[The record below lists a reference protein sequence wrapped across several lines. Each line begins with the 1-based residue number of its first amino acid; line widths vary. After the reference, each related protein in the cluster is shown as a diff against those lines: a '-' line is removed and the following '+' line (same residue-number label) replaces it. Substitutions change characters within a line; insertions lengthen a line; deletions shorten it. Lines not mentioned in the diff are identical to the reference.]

1 MSTLA
6 TNAITDASGGNTTTI
21 NGYTPTVS
29 NMAGRNLIING
40 AMKVAQRGTSTS
52 GVTTTDGYYA
62 CDRWRTQTDYG
73 TWTIS
78 QDTDAPNGFSNS
90 MKLLCTSGGTSNSD
104 EISLRYYFEGQD
116 VQGLAYGTS
125 DAKEITVSFW
135 IKSNTTGTYTLRFYV
150 QDTGTPEVSKT
161 FTIDTADTWEYKTV
175 TAPANTSYA
184 VTNDNTF
191 GFGLFWYFGA
201 ASGFTSTPLN
211 ETWNASVSANSVNSD
226 IPGLGG
232 STNDYVQITGVQLE
246 AGSVATP
253 FENVDYG
260 EMLRR
265 CQRYYYKW
273 VSTET
278 NEPICT
284 GFAYATTSAFLIVP
298 FPVTMRVRPT
308 GLETTGTASD
318 YRVVRANAATINCSA
333 TPSYSNSS
341 AQNGQIRPSFASGL
355 TVGEGLIM
363 QSNAT
368 GAFLAWSAEL

>member
-253 FENVDYG
+253 FEHRQYG
-260 EMLRR
+260 QELAL
-265 CQRYYYKW
+265 CQRYYETINAPAILGYSSSTTTW
-273 VSTET
+273 VNWQFKQTKRAVPT
-278 NEPICT
+278 I
-284 GFAYATTSAFLIVP
+284 GGTTSGSIWAAAE
-298 FPVTMRVRPT
+298 M
-308 GLETTGTASD
+308 
-318 YRVVRANAATINCSA
+318 VRADANAGTWAGFG
-333 TPSYSNSS
+333 Y
-341 AQNGQIRPSFASGL
+341 NGNNYGL
-355 TVGEGLIM
+355 CY
-363 QSNAT
+363 A
-368 GAFLAWSAEL
+368 SAEL

>member
-1 MSTLA
+1 MSQIN
-6 TNAITDASGGNTTTI
+6 TNAILDASGGTTTTV
-21 NGYTPTVS
+21 NGFTPTVS

-40 AMKVAQRGTSTS
+40 AMQVAQRGTSTT

-78 QDTDAPNGFSNS
+78 QDTDAPNGLANS
-90 MKLLCTSGGTSNSD
+90 LKMLCTSGGTSNSD

-116 VQGLAYGTS
+116 VQGLGYGTS
-125 DAKEITVSFW
+125 DAKEVTASFW

-161 FTIDTADTWEYKTV
+161 FTIDAADTWEYKTV

-232 STNDYVQITGVQLE
+232 STNDYVNITGVQLE
-246 AGSVATP
+246 VGDTATP
-253 FENVDYG
+253 FEHRQYG
-260 EMLRR
+260 QELAL
-265 CQRYYYKW
+265 CQRYYYPVDVYTKW
-273 VSTET
+273 PVGFTWST
-278 NEPICT
+278 NRVLACV
-284 GFAYATTSAFLIVP
+284 F
-298 FPVTMRVRPT
+298 FPVTMRANPT
-308 GLETTGTASD
+308 ATMSGGITYYWGGSSSVSISSSIALNGQSSGSVSLDITVTATAGTA
-318 YRVVRANAATINCSA
+318 
-333 TPSYSNSS
+333 
-341 AQNGQIRPSFASGL
+341 GGIRLDSPIL
-355 TVGEGLIM
+355 L
-363 QSNAT
+363 
-368 GAFLAWSAEL
+368 SAEL

>member
-1 MSTLA
+1 MSVLA

-21 NGYTPTVS
+21 NGLTPTVS

-40 AMKVAQRGTSTS
+40 AMQVAQRGTSTS

-90 MKLLCTSGGTSNSD
+90 MKLLCTSGGTSNSN
-104 EISLRYYFEGQD
+104 EISLHYYFEGQD

-125 DAKEITVSFW
+125 DAKEITASFW
-135 IKSNTTGTYTLRFYV
+135 IKSNTTGTYTLRFYIE
-150 QDTGTPEVSKT
+150 DTNRPEVSKT

-175 TAPANTSYA
+175 TVPANTSYS

-191 GFGLFWYFGA
+191 GFGLLWYFGA
-201 ASGFTSTPLN
+201 ASSFTSAPLN
-211 ETWNASVSANSVNSD
+211 ETWNTSVSANSVNSD

-253 FENVDYG
+253 FEHRQYG
-260 EMLRR
+260 QELAL
-265 CQRYYYKW
+265 CQRYFYKHNGSW
-273 VSTET
+273 GNAFTSSNSTSL
-278 NEPICT
+278 
-284 GFAYATTSAFLIVP
+284 GFTFK
-298 FPVTMRVRPT
+298 VTMRAQPT
-308 GLETTGTASD
+308 MDSGAAFTASNGSNGTPSVYAGTGTGSD
-318 YRVVRANAATINCSA
+318 GNAMYVYNSA
-333 TPSYSNSS
+333 GNWTVSAVIGLNAGFSS
-341 AQNGQIRPSFASGL
+341 
-355 TVGEGLIM
+355 
-363 QSNAT
+363 
-368 GAFLAWSAEL
+368 EL

>member
-1 MSTLA
+1 MSVLA

-21 NGYTPTVS
+21 NGLTPTVS

-40 AMKVAQRGTSTS
+40 AMQVAQRGTSTS

-90 MKLLCTSGGTSNSD
+90 MKLLCTSGGTSNSN
-104 EISLRYYFEGQD
+104 EISLHYYFEGQD

-125 DAKEITVSFW
+125 DAKEITASFW
-135 IKSNTTGTYTLRFYV
+135 IKSNTTGTYTLRFYIE
-150 QDTGTPEVSKT
+150 DTNRPEVSKT

-175 TAPANTSYA
+175 TVPANTSYS

-191 GFGLFWYFGA
+191 GFGLLWYFGA
-201 ASGFTSTPLN
+201 ASSFTSAPLN
-211 ETWNASVSANSVNSD
+211 ETWNTSVSANSVNSD

-253 FENVDYG
+253 FEHRQYG
-260 EMLRR
+260 QELAL
-265 CQRYYYKW
+265 CQRYYEIIGRAIGTAGYADIWSQPLNGFTNFWTDVRFKVEKRAPNYSFGLFPTW
-273 VSTET
+273 DWSGAAPSIRTASTSALVFNAANFNYLFSSPALNN
-278 NEPICT
+278 NEP
-284 GFAYATTSAFLIVP
+284 AAFV
-298 FPVTMRVRPT
+298 
-308 GLETTGTASD
+308 
-318 YRVVRANAATINCSA
+318 
-333 TPSYSNSS
+333 SS
-341 AQNGQIRPSFASGL
+341 
-355 TVGEGLIM
+355 
-363 QSNAT
+363 
-368 GAFLAWSAEL
+368 EL

>member
-1 MSTLA
+1 MSQIN
-6 TNAITDASGGNTTTI
+6 TNAILDASGGTTTTV
-21 NGYTPTVS
+21 NGFTPTVS

-40 AMKVAQRGTSTS
+40 AMQVAQRGTSTT

-78 QDTDAPNGFSNS
+78 QNTDAPNGFANS
-90 MKLLCTSGGTSNSD
+90 LKMLCTSGGTSNSD

-116 VQGLAYGTS
+116 VQGLGYGTS
-125 DAKEITVSFW
+125 DAKEVTASFW

-161 FTIDTADTWEYKTV
+161 FTIDAADTWEYKTV

-232 STNDYVQITGVQLE
+232 STNDYVNITGVQLE
-246 AGSVATP
+246 VGSVATP
-253 FENVDYG
+253 FEHRSYG
-260 EMLRR
+260 EELAS
-265 CQRYYYKW
+265 CQRYYQRYGNTQLYNRYAMGQCQT
-273 VSTET
+273 STRC
-278 NEPICT
+278 I
-284 GFAYATTSAFLIVP
+284 AIQHL
-298 FPVTMRVRPT
+298 PVTMRSQPSLV
-308 GLETTGTASD
+308 TTGTIGNYGVFEAGSVRQLSNLSLD
-318 YRVVRANAATINCSA
+318 NNSTDKIIVYLCDISSGFTSGNAGELLNYGTVVYLDLN
-333 TPSYSNSS
+333 
-341 AQNGQIRPSFASGL
+341 
-355 TVGEGLIM
+355 
-363 QSNAT
+363 
-368 GAFLAWSAEL
+368 AEL